1 MLLQGNHKSEKSDLN
16 VVVMEKEIDK
26 EVEHGRAL
34 TITIE
39 SIQHIKYLG
48 VVPLGVSKK
57 LPINKKGEHYTKI
70 RVIHDCYFPGT
81 SGLSTNNRVLR
92 DTPQPCFHVF

>member
-34 TITIE
+34 TIKID

-48 VVPLGVSKK
+48 VVPLGVS
-57 LPINKKGEHYTKI
+57 NK
-70 RVIHDCYFPGT
+70 
-81 SGLSTNNRVLR
+81 
-92 DTPQPCFHVF
+92 